1 METREADLVKRENM
15 KKAQLRKARKIQ
27 VHINTHNIVV
37 VIIEKK
43 LERKCK
49 SVHVIKHHND
59 IMHDVMYMYQ

>member
-27 VHINTHNIVV
+27 VHINTHNIVL

-43 LERKCK
+43 LERKCNNK
-49 SVHVIKHHND
+49 AS
-59 IMHDVMYMYQ
+59 Q